1 MNDILLDK
9 PIRPLIMAIM
19 DEVMEI
25 NGNGGKA
32 HRLEYDPTEIPIEVL
47 IPLAKL
53 LTVEAGSHGH
63 RNWEKL
69 TVQEH
74 MKHLYVHFL
83 EFESSA
89 LDPAHN
95 VEKLD
100 YELLRVVARAMFAY
114 ATFMQ
119 NVKCKE
125 C

>member
-1 MNDILLDK
+1 MVYSGDMEE
-9 PIRPLIMAIM
+9 IM
-19 DEVMEI
+19 EE
-25 NGNGGKA
+25 NGRGGKA
-32 HRLEYDPTEIPIEVL
+32 HKLEYDPTEIPIETM
-47 IPLAKL
+47 IPLARL
-53 LTVEAGSHGH
+53 LTHEATSHGH

-95 VEKLD
+95 KEKLD

-114 ATFMQ
+114 AVFKQ
-119 NVKCKE
+119 NTNCDG

>member
-1 MNDILLDK
+1 ME
-9 PIRPLIMAIM
+9 
-19 DEVMEI
+19 EVMET
-25 NGNGGKA
+25 NDRGGKA
-32 HRLEYDPTEIPIEVL
+32 HRLEYDPTEIPIETL

-53 LTVEAGSHGH
+53 LTQEAESHGH

-114 ATFMQ
+114 AVFSK
-119 NVKCKE
+119 NVKCPE